1 MPFDWVTVAPSTSS
15 TGRLPNGVLGLR
27 RGQSAPSTR
36 SSSNGIPASESA
48 RRAGSPRPPWKS
60 KYVSLS
66 FGMDESLPV
75 IGETVVRQLG
85 SQNLPVTY
93 GRAGLCN
100 APYRGAALRECHE
113 VAQLAGQA
121 VRGQDRFERIYLL

>member
-1 MPFDWVTVAPSTSS
+1 MPFDWVTIAPSTSS

-66 FGMDESLPV
+66 FGMDESLLCL
-75 IGETVVRQLG
+75 RKRLFSQLG
-85 SQNLPVTY
+85 ARIYQDLWP
-93 GRAGLCN
+93 GDPLQRAS
-100 APYRGAALRECHE
+100 RGVDLREFQK
-113 VAQLAGQA
+113 A
-121 VRGQDRFERIYLL
+121 